1 MKDKQTTNQPVGLNI
16 NWFPGHM
23 KKGTDQ
29 IIANSNQVD
38 MIIEVVDAR
47 AIYSSSNYELLNQI
61 AHKPVLTIALKSDYS
76 SLTTSPSP
84 NILLG
89 SIKDKNFRQVVIN
102 KINEMLHDKIARA
115 HKKGILKPKFSLMV
129 VGLPNLGKSS
139 LINFLKNKK
148 VLVAKNM
155 PGVTRNQNLV
165 AINDTLYLIDTPG
178 ILLKRI
184 DDIET
189 AYKLVLI
196 NAIKKDVLVLEHVLK
211 YGFEY
216 YQANHLNSLLNY
228 YHLDHV
234 NDYEDFV
241 NQVCQQKHWITTNG
255 QNDINRFEDQIFNDF
270 SLNKICKVNFDK

>member
-1 MKDKQTTNQPVGLNI
+1 MKDKQNTTLPVGLNI

-38 MIIEVVDAR
+38 MILEVVDAR
-47 AIYSSSNYELLNQI
+47 AIYSSSNHELLNQI
-61 AHKPVLTIALKSDYS
+61 AHKPVLTIALKGDYS
-76 SLTTSPSP
+76 SLTTSPEP

-89 SIKDKNFRQVVIN
+89 SIKDKNFRQVIIN
-102 KINEMLHDKIARA
+102 KINEMLHDKIERA
-115 HKKGILKPKFSLMV
+115 HKKGIVKPKFSLMV

-148 VLVAKNM
+148 VVIAKNM

-165 AINDTLYLIDTPG
+165 AINDSLYLIDTPG

-184 DDIET
+184 DNIET

-216 YQANHLNSLLNY
+216 YQTNHLNALLKY
-228 YHLDHV
+228 YHLEQV
-234 NDYEDFV
+234 KDYEDFV
-241 NQVCQQKHWITTNG
+241 NQVCKQKHWLTTNG